1 MILPGGKTNLH
12 LHAGFAERLYA
23 LGAHHLLEQAAI
35 LQDGDLLKIGFEVTV
50 GSAQRERAIMPER
63 GRLTAICTFS
73 HRTLSFR

>member
-1 MILPGGKTNLH
+1 VILPGEKTNLH
-12 LHAGFAERLYA
+12 RRFAFAERLDA
-23 LGAHHLLEQAAI
+23 LGAHNLLEQAAI
-35 LQDGDLLKIGFEVTV
+35 LQDGNLLKIGFEVTV